1 MRFKSIAVQPIAQ
14 FITQSINR
22 DAQNA
27 PHLQERILF
36 ANIAKAQ
43 QTKFGKE
50 HNFAH
55 IRTYADYKRQVP
67 LRDYEQLKPY
77 FDLLIQGKADVLWP
91 QKPLYFAKTSGTTS
105 GTKYIPITRD
115 SISNHFNSARNAL
128 FA

>member
-77 FDLLIQGKADVLWP
+77 FDLFCQNIGYNIGHQIHTHHQRFYLQ
-91 QKPLYFAKTSGTTS
+91 PL
-105 GTKYIPITRD
+105 
-115 SISNHFNSARNAL
+115 
-128 FA
+128 